1 MAATKEGPKT
11 HDLKLTNASA
21 FLLREAISAPQW
33 YEGKGLDL
41 VGAAIGVTESL
52 SDHIPPKDVDNDALV
67 AVDNDALVAWE
78 KKPRK
83 LVLTEKQRDACK
95 VCVEWHLGKGNLRLS
110 APVGV
115 LCRELGIG

>member
-1 MAATKEGPKT
+1 MAATKEGPKA

-21 FLLREAISAPQW
+21 FLLREVISTPQW

-41 VGAAIGVTESL
+41 VGAAIGVTEAL
-52 SDHIPPKDVDNDALV
+52 SDHIPPKDVDS
-67 AVDNDALVAWE
+67 DALVAWE
-78 KKPRK
+78 KKPHK
-83 LVLTEKQRDACK
+83 MTLPEKQRDACK
-95 VCVEWHLGKGNLRLS
+95 VCVEWHLNKGNLRLS

>member
-1 MAATKEGPKT
+1 MAATKTEGPKT

-41 VGAAIGVTESL
+41 VGAAISVAESL
-52 SDHIPPKDVDNDALV
+52 CDHTPPKDVDNDAW
-67 AVDNDALVAWE
+67 DS
-78 KKPRK
+78 KMHKMT
-83 LVLTEKQRDACK
+83 LTEKQRDACK
-95 VCVEWHLGKGNLRLS
+95 ACIEWHLGKGNMRLS
-110 APVGV
+110 VHVGV

>member
-41 VGAAIGVTESL
+41 VGAAISVAESL
-52 SDHIPPKDVDNDALV
+52 CDHTPPKDNDAW
-67 AVDNDALVAWE
+67 DS
-78 KKPRK
+78 KPHK
-83 LVLTEKQRDACK
+83 MTLTEKQRDACK
-95 VCVEWHLGKGNLRLS
+95 ACIEWHLNKGNLRLS